1 MKKSTTYMLSI
12 ALTVSLLAPYESNVK
27 AIGFSEPIYESPLS
41 VRLPYASLQKPS
53 FSFTLTGNYSI
64 KGKSDLELT
73 NGTVYTITNKNN
85 VMELSQN
92 GTILYKSTM
101 AADAS
106 EKDKITIFPV
116 QYDRNHY
123 VKLGSYNFLGHI
135 TFRINGSNI
144 MPVNTLEQEDYLLG
158 VVAAEMSDSWGS
170 TGIEALKAQAITA
183 RTYANG
189 DLGKEIENGQS
200 YQVYNGYNKNYTN
213 VMNAVDSTRKQII
226 KYNNVSIDK
235 NAVFSSSNGGTML
248 SKINSW
254 GTASWN
260 DIDYLSRNSDPF
272 DARSA
277 SPNTNW
283 NFTLEKN
290 QISLAGLDL
299 YTPEIWWNT
308 THEQSVDATKITSLK
323 AFIKRYE
330 TQYKNFDLK
339 IVSIDQLDFTDHNDT
354 ITNKTPLNGTLKIS
368 YLAYDPVTKTYVK
381 NVDGSIK
388 VLSFEKTTRTYDFYL
403 YTAFGSGLMKSP
415 NIKTSSSTSTQYVI
429 NGGGWGHAIGLSQWG
444 AYQRAK
450 EGQKYTEIISFYYPG
465 TVLSSYVAPPV
476 KVDPTPP
483 VVTDLNTYHI
493 VQSGE
498 TLWKISTIY
507 KVPVATIKTLN
518 RLASDTI
525 KVGQKLIVKQSKP
538 EESNP
543 EPGPVV
549 PVPEPTEPIPVP
561 VDPIIPVPELR
572 IISSMATNDIFS
584 GTYEVKQ
591 KSEVSVKLNG
601 PNGLKKLTF
610 KDTME
615 PGAHKYGGTIS
626 QLPNGDYTLTITAKV
641 GTQTVEKVTRF
652 TKASGAKAV
661 ITQFSNSNSSFSGK
675 FTLDQKAKVSIYL
688 DGPNVHKFT
697 YYKEN
702 PSGTHL
708 FGGPLLSTLP
718 SGTYHIKIETDNGV
732 QKLSTSKE
740 FYLNRG
746 TSTGNTA
753 GVKPTTTHKVNSGD
767 TLWSISRKYGVSV
780 NTLMSLN
787 QLKTTSIKNGQIL
800 KVK

>member
-101 AADAS
+101 ATDAS

-123 VKLGSYNFLGHI
+123 AKLGSYNFLGHI

-200 YQVYNGYNKNYTN
+200 YQVYNGYNKSYTY

-235 NAVFSSSNGGTML
+235 NAVFSSSNGGKVL

-260 DIDYLSRNSDPF
+260 DIPYLSRNDDPF

-277 SPNTNW
+277 SSNTNW

-299 YTPEIWWNT
+299 KTPEIWWNT
-308 THEQSVDATKITSLK
+308 TQEKSIDATKITSLK

-330 TQYKNFDLK
+330 TQYKNYDLK
-339 IVSIDQLDFTDHNDT
+339 IVSIDQLEFTDHSTT

-381 NVDGSIK
+381 NTDGSIK
-388 VLSFEKTTRTYDFYL
+388 VLSFEKTTRTYDYYL
-403 YTAFGSGLMKSP
+403 YNAFGSGLMKSP

-465 TVLSSYVAPPV
+465 TVLSPYVAPPT
-476 KVDPTPP
+476 KVEPTPP
-483 VVTDLNTYHI
+483 VETDPNTYHI
-493 VQSGE
+493 VKSGE

-507 KVPVATIKTLN
+507 KVSVDTIKTLN
-518 RLASDTI
+518 NLTSDTI
-525 KVGQKLIVKQSKP
+525 KVGQKLIVKQIKP
-538 EESNP
+538 VTPPTPVEPVPDP
-543 EPGPVV
+543 EPVL
-549 PVPEPTEPIPVP
+549 PEPEPVLP
-561 VDPIIPVPELR
+561 PVPELK

-584 GTYEVKQ
+584 GSYEVKQ
-591 KSEVSVKLNG
+591 NSEVSVKLNG
-601 PNGLKKLTF
+601 PNGLVKLTF
-610 KDTME
+610 KDTMK
-615 PGAHKYGGTIS
+615 PGTYNYGGTIS
-626 QLPNGDYTLTITAKV
+626 QLPNGDYTVTITAKV

-652 TKASGAKAV
+652 SKASGAKAV
-661 ITQFSNSNSSFSGK
+661 ITQFSNSSSSFSGK

-718 SGTYHIKIETDNGV
+718 NGTYRIKIETDNGV

-753 GVKPTTTHKVNSGD
+753 GVKPSTTHKVNSGD

-780 NTLMSLN
+780 DALMSLN